1 MWTSLPI
8 PSNDMPISVKEL
20 TYGELLAS
28 LYELS
33 PEQLALPA
41 KVAVGRKVLPL
52 YDTALSCE
60 CNSPARALVGENYP
74 LLIGNK
80 PQE

>member
-1 MWTSLPI
+1 M
-8 PSNDMPISVKEL
+8 KEL
-20 TYGELLAS
+20 TYLELVMALH
-28 LYELS
+28 ELT
-33 PEQLALPA
+33 PEQLAQPVR
-41 KVAVGRKVLPL
+41 VALGRKLLPI

-60 CNSPARALVGENYP
+60 CGGGARTLVGENYP